1 MNIIAVVGKSGS
13 GKSSLMLKLASL
25 FPDIFHVVTSYT
37 TRECRTNDPNDIN
50 THVFVDMDFYNKV
63 EQPIAIYHSP
73 LGYKSWVD
81 KTSFKEDKINIYAI
95 DVIALNN
102 ELQPFC
108 NDNNWNLSAIYL
120 MVNDEERKKRFL
132 KREGNLDKFSN
143 EEHLDLWHLTD
154 MSDLHLVNVSGDEF
168 SAFAN
173 FINSV
178 KNIKKSIDF

>member
-13 GKSSLMLKLASL
+13 GKSSLMLKLEQL
-25 FPDIFHVVTSYT
+25 FPDKFHVVKSYT
-37 TRECRTNDPNDIN
+37 TRECRKNDPNDIN
-50 THVFVDMDFYNKV
+50 THVFVDMEHYNKV
-63 EQPIAIYHSP
+63 DEKIAIYHSP
-73 LGYKSWVD
+73 LGYKSWTD

-95 DVIALNN
+95 DSVALND

-108 NDNNWNLSAIYL
+108 NDNNWNLSSIYL
-120 MVNDEERKKRFL
+120 MVNDEERKNRFL
-132 KREGNLDKFSN
+132 KREGSLDKFSN
-143 EEHLDLWHLTD
+143 EEHLDLWHITD
-154 MSDLHLVNVSGDEF
+154 VNNLHLVNVSGDEF